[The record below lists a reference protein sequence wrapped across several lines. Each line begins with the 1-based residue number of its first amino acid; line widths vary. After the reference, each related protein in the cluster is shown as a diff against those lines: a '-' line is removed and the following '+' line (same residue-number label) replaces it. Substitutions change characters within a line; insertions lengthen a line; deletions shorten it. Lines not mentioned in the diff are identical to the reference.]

1 MEDVV
6 FADFCAEIGVANIRE
21 YEQDYLRL
29 QQELE
34 KKR

>member
-6 FADFCAEIGVANIRE
+6 FADFCVVIGVANIRE
-21 YEQDYLRL
+21 YEQDYMRL